1 MRIDCKIC
9 GRHLI
14 INYSEESPSAGVRV
28 REGGE
33 PPFYFDY
40 YFEDF
45 QELHK
50 LVFHILKMGTHEG
63 FIHEKK

>member
-1 MRIDCKIC
+1 MRIDCRVAE
-9 GRHLI
+9 RHI
-14 INYSEESPSAGVRV
+14 ILNYSEVSPSAGVRV

-50 LVFHILKMGTHEG
+50 LVLYILDMGTHEG
-63 FIHEKK
+63 FKHEKK

>member
-1 MRIDCKIC
+1 MRIDCRVA
-9 GRHLI
+9 GRYIML
-14 INYSEESPSAGVRV
+14 NYCEEAPSDGVRV
-28 REGGE
+28 REGEE

-50 LVFHILKMGTHEG
+50 LVFYILDMGTHEG
-63 FIHEKK
+63 FKHEKK

>member
-1 MRIDCKIC
+1 MRIDCRVA
-9 GRHLI
+9 GRHI
-14 INYSEESPSAGVRV
+14 IVNYSEESPSAGVRV

-33 PPFYFDY
+33 LPFYFDY

-50 LVFHILKMGTHEG
+50 LVFYILDMGTHEG
-63 FIHEKK
+63 FRHEKK